1 MQLGNI
7 PSMKYAIGEHASRE
21 HLSMKYGIGE
31 YARREHATWELED
44 RS

>member
-1 MQLGNI
+1 
-7 PSMKYAIGEHASRE
+7 MKYAIGEHASRE